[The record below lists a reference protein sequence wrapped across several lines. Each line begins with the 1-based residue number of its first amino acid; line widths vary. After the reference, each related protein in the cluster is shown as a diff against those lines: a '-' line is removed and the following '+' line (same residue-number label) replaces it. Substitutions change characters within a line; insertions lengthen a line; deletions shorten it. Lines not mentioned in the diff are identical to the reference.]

1 MKRIKEDKMIKKELT
16 PEDLDLIKQVEELLD
31 KDLISQEKEVD
42 EDGGMTSAGVLG
54 VNSTSD
60 GFMDGKTNFV
70 IPKKLKHIDSDEEVK
85 IIKRFELKENSKKKK
100 KSSKKTVVAPP
111 YWFPIDNSENN
122 SENDIGDIGDIG
134 VDAGIAVGESDE
146 EEDDE
151 SFE

>member
-1 MKRIKEDKMIKKELT
+1 MKKIKEDKMIKKELT

-31 KDLISQEKEVD
+31 KDLINQEKEVD

-70 IPKKLKHIDSDEEVK
+70 MPKKLKHIDSDEEVK
-85 IIKRFELKENSKKKK
+85 ILKRFELQENSKKK

-111 YWFPIDNSENN
+111 YWFPIDNTENN
-122 SENDIGDIGDIG
+122 SENDIGDIA

-146 EEDDE
+146 KDDE

>member
-1 MKRIKEDKMIKKELT
+1 MKKIKEDKMIKKELT

-31 KDLISQEKEVD
+31 KDLINQEKEVD
-42 EDGGMTSAGVLG
+42 EDGGMTSSGVLG

-70 IPKKLKHIDSDEEVK
+70 MPKKLKHIDSDEEVK
-85 IIKRFELKENSKKKK
+85 ILKRFELQENSKKKK
-100 KSSKKTVVAPP
+100 TSKKTVVAPP
-111 YWFPIDNSENN
+111 YWFPIDNIENN
-122 SENDIGDIGDIG
+122 SENDIGDIA

-146 EEDDE
+146 EDDE

>member
-1 MKRIKEDKMIKKELT
+1 MKKIKEDKMIKKELT
-16 PEDLDLIKQVEELLD
+16 PEDLELIKQVEELLD

-42 EDGGMTSAGVLG
+42 EDGGMTSSGVLG

-70 IPKKLKHIDSDEEVK
+70 MPKKLKHIDSDEEVK
-85 IIKRFELKENSKKKK
+85 ILKRFELKENSKKK

-111 YWFPIDNSENN
+111 YWFPIDNLENN
-122 SENDIGDIGDIG
+122 SENDMGDIA

-146 EEDDE
+146 KEDDE
-151 SFE
+151 FFE